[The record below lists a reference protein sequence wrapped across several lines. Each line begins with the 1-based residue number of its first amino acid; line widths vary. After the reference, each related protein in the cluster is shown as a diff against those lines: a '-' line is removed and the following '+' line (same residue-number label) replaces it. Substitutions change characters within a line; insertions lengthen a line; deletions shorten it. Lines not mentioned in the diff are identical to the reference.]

1 MPRASGKTTEENRWS
16 SSASSMRRNPPSPTW
31 YDLTISCNMCYKRY
45 TNTIDVGGSAL
56 HVKNLDS
63 YDLRYHQGIIHRIST
78 KQKTSFLDSISL
90 WHKQNYLHP
99 VHASGRSLPPS
110 MKPANEHQPW
120 TIGNRPTINNHWNC
134 DQYDNRQYQHIGE
147 ILHQQSELT
156 DSHNNMTNSGA
167 GWRQYEFDSI
177 QLLHNNNHSKTAT
190 YFTMQSCPIHN
201 LGG

>member
-1 MPRASGKTTEENRWS
+1 MWV
-16 SSASSMRRNPPSPTW
+16 
-31 YDLTISCNMCYKRY
+31 DLLYMS
-45 TNTIDVGGSAL
+45 
-56 HVKNLDS
+56 
-63 YDLRYHQGIIHRIST
+63 RIST
-78 KQKTSFLDSISL
+78 LMIYGIIRVSYIGLVQNKKHLFLDSISL

-110 MKPANEHQPW
+110 MKPANEHQSS

-190 YFTMQSCPIHN
+190 SFTMQSCPIHN
-201 LGG
+201 WGG